1 MIGLYHPGSSLLH
14 RAPAL
19 LKLALL
25 SLLIGLAVVFDEPWQ
40 LGVVLALGVL
50 LAASAR
56 LPFTALWRQVAPVLW
71 VLAIAVPLQ
80 LLFADG
86 QSAALMAGRLLIAVL
101 FAALFTLTTTVSA
114 VLDACEKLLRPFR
127 RWVDTDRVGLLLALT
142 IRSIPVI
149 AAIVAEVFEARKARG
164 TQGSLLS
171 LAVPVIVRSLQSAE
185 ALGDALIARG
195 FDD

>member
-56 LPFTALWRQVAPVLW
+56 LPFTALWRQVAPMLW

-80 LLFADG
+80 LVFADG